1 MSLIALEGMEFYA
14 YHGYYAEEQIIG
26 GQYTVDVYLS
36 TNFDIAAEKDE
47 LSGTINY
54 ETVFAITQRVMQKP
68 SKLIEHVAQQILT
81 QIIALKTDF
90 KHIKVRVSKWNP
102 PFISKVERT
111 YIEVERYFEG

>member
-54 ETVFAITQRVMQKP
+54 ETVFAITQEIMEKP
-68 SKLIEHVAQQILT
+68 AKLIEYLAQQILT
-81 QIIALKTDF
+81 QITALKADL
-90 KHIKVRVSKWNP
+90 KHVKVRVSKWNP
-102 PFISKVERT
+102 PFASKVGRT
-111 YIEVERYFEG
+111 YIEVEQFF

>member
-36 TNFDIAAEKDE
+36 TNFDKAAEKDE

-54 ETVFAITQRVMQKP
+54 ETVFAITQEVMQKP

-81 QIIALKTDF
+81 QVIALEANL
-90 KHIKVRVSKWNP
+90 KHIKIRVSKWNP
-102 PFISKVERT
+102 PFSSKVERT
-111 YIEVERYFEG
+111 YIEVERSF